1 MPFLK
6 VLQISLDRNLWQL
19 HIHGA
24 YYSSDVS
31 DIETWTTFASVHS
44 PPEVLKSLGFWNIS
58 RSSSLLLNLFSDI
71 VKHTFLSSF
80 SFFVTGYC
88 YVAQARLKFST
99 EPRLTQNW
107 CSFCLCLTAAGI
119 PGRKHPPCWPD
130 VPPCLSVVF
139 PCLCIHISLI
149 IECEKCLS
157 SRVSSM
163 DHQGHISF
171 LVWTAHSCLDI
182 DFKACYLFP
191 TPCHPTAPKVTLTL
205 ISLFNYS
212 WNPKAHKPLT
222 PVAPSN
228 DLCSSHT
235 LLGRED

>member
-1 MPFLK
+1 MELIT
-6 VLQISLDRNLWQL
+6 LQML
-19 HIHGA
+19 
-24 YYSSDVS
+24 VT
-31 DIETWTTFASVHS
+31 ETWTTFASVHS
-44 PPEVLKSLGFWNIS
+44 PPWVLKSLGFWNIS

-119 PGRKHPPCWPD
+119 PGRKYPPCWPD

-163 DHQGHISF
+163 DHQATFRSLFEQHTP
-171 LVWTAHSCLDI
+171 VWTQTSRPATCPPPPATRQS
-182 DFKACYLFP
+182 
-191 TPCHPTAPKVTLTL
+191 PKSHWLL
-205 ISLFNYS
+205 
-212 WNPKAHKPLT
+212 
-222 PVAPSN
+222 
-228 DLCSSHT
+228 SSA
-235 LLGRED
+235 